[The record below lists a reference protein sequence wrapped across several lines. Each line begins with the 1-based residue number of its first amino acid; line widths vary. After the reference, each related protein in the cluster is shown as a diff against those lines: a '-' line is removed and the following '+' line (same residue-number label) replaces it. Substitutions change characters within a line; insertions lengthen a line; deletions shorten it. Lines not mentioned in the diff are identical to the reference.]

1 MPEELGL
8 VRDFA
13 IVMAAAGAALVL
25 FRKLGQ
31 PAVLAYLLAGIIIG
45 PFVLPSLSLEDTG
58 TVRLLADL
66 GLVLLLFAMGLEMGW
81 ERLRRIGLRVIL
93 IGAIEI
99 TFMIAL
105 GYEIGILLGWSAT
118 EAIFLGAALSISSSA
133 ILLKVLKDAGKLYE
147 THGRLIVG
155 ILAVEDFAAV
165 ILLTLLSGV
174 ATTGTAT
181 LSDVGYLAGKLALFS
196 VSALV
201 LGGVFAPRFVRFVAR
216 FESREVLMIAGLGLC
231 FGLAL
236 VAHEL
241 GLSAAAGAFLIGTVL
256 GDSEHSQ
263 SIIDAI
269 GPVRDM
275 FAALFFV
282 SIGMLVDLSLFAHF
296 IGPALI
302 VSLVFILGKVIANTI
317 GTFFVGHD
325 GRTSLAV
332 GMGMPQMG
340 EFSLAMVKVGAERG
354 AVGASLYPV
363 VTVTTAITSF
373 LYPFI
378 FRSADATA
386 SFLERRSPVVLKHY
400 VSNMAVWLNTLR
412 TTFVMKSEAARQIQG
427 HVKVTLINVGIIM
440 VLIAAGTFALRYT
453 HSLTEFVPISESVLG
468 LGMGI
473 AAIAVCIPSVVAI
486 WRELRGLAEE
496 LTTYLFNRRPVSSR
510 PWPRE
515 DLRVLLRDSLL
526 AAVTVLLMVWTIPF
540 VSQLLLI
547 GRFSIPLPI
556 LLLAGVVLVT
566 GRSLFKIH
574 GVLVTTFSR
583 TFLGERESEPGPGP
597 AQEWDVHE
605 HEGEG

>member
-1 MPEELGL
+1 
-8 VRDFA
+8 
-13 IVMAAAGAALVL
+13 
-25 FRKLGQ
+25 
-31 PAVLAYLLAGIIIG
+31 
-45 PFVLPSLSLEDTG
+45 
-58 TVRLLADL
+58 
-66 GLVLLLFAMGLEMGW
+66 
-81 ERLRRIGLRVIL
+81 
-93 IGAIEI
+93 
-99 TFMIAL
+99 
-105 GYEIGILLGWSAT
+105 
-118 EAIFLGAALSISSSA
+118 
-133 ILLKVLKDAGKLYE
+133 
-147 THGRLIVG
+147 
-155 ILAVEDFAAV
+155 
-165 ILLTLLSGV
+165 
-174 ATTGTAT
+174 
-181 LSDVGYLAGKLALFS
+181 
-196 VSALV
+196 
-201 LGGVFAPRFVRFVAR
+201 
-216 FESREVLMIAGLGLC
+216 
-231 FGLAL
+231 
-236 VAHEL
+236 
-241 GLSAAAGAFLIGTVL
+241 
-256 GDSEHSQ
+256 
-263 SIIDAI
+263 
-269 GPVRDM
+269 
-275 FAALFFV
+275 
-282 SIGMLVDLSLFAHF
+282 
-296 IGPALI
+296 
-302 VSLVFILGKVIANTI
+302 
-317 GTFFVGHD
+317 
-325 GRTSLAV
+325 
-332 GMGMPQMG
+332 MPQMG

-386 SFLERRSPVVLKHY
+386 NFLEQRSPVVLKHY

-412 TTFVMKSEAARQIQG
+412 TTFVMKGETARQIQG
-427 HVKVTLINVGIIM
+427 HVKVTLINMGIIM